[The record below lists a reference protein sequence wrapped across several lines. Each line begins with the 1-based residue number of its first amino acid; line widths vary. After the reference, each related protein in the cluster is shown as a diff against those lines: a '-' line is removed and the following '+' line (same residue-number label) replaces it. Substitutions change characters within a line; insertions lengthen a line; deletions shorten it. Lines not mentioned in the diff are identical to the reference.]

1 MLYMCI
7 KPFSINSHRNH
18 IKDDAINGS
27 QNPKL
32 ILKLLKYQCEFHH
45 RLAGILFGCC
55 ISIRISIS
63 ITVYFITG
71 LLKSVFGC
79 CIAFS
84 LSARHT
90 VRKSGNMYLHSAD
103 VSQIYL
109 HSADVSQIYLH
120 QIYISQRYIWRSG
133 FTIHISS
140 EISEQY
146 LCSRYNVNVRKKQK
160 CKNTKKRK
168 QVFFSSGRLS
178 ICALLCKD
186 TKAI

>member
-1 MLYMCI
+1 M
-7 KPFSINSHRNH
+7 
-18 IKDDAINGS
+18 
-27 QNPKL
+27 
-32 ILKLLKYQCEFHH
+32 
-45 RLAGILFGCC
+45 
-55 ISIRISIS
+55 
-63 ITVYFITG
+63 YFITG

-168 QVFFSSGRLS
+168 QVFF
-178 ICALLCKD
+178 LLAGCPSVPCYARTQKQYE
-186 TKAI
+186 TKLGFCTTRKNEEEKNTTLEGKNISRVQNCPDITISNCNFCLFV

>member
-1 MLYMCI
+1 M
-7 KPFSINSHRNH
+7 
-18 IKDDAINGS
+18 
-27 QNPKL
+27 
-32 ILKLLKYQCEFHH
+32 
-45 RLAGILFGCC
+45 
-55 ISIRISIS
+55 
-63 ITVYFITG
+63 YFITG

-160 CKNTKKRK
+160 CKNTKIWK
-168 QVFFSSGRLS
+168 QAFFSSGRLS

-186 TKAI
+186 TKAIWDQIRILYDQKKWRRKKHNIGRKKHFKSTKLPWHHNIKL

>member
-1 MLYMCI
+1 MCI
-7 KPFSINSHRNH
+7 KPFSVNSHRNPS
-18 IKDDAINGS
+18 KMMQSLMQSNGS
-27 QNPKL
+27 QKPKL
-32 ILKLLKYQCEFHH
+32 ILKLSKYQCEFHH

-84 LSARHT
+84 LSAWHT
-90 VRKSGNMYLHSAD
+90 VRKSGNM
-103 VSQIYL
+103 YL

-160 CKNTKKRK
+160 CKNTK
-168 QVFFSSGRLS
+168 
-178 ICALLCKD
+178 I
-186 TKAI
+186 